1 MGNDDDGGGGGGGDG
16 DDGGEGLVRE
26 GGATSLTGADGR
38 RIGPSALE
46 LRTDSNKDDRE
57 SADIVGLKASDDAM
71 AMAMAMAT
79 AKMAPSLALSLLCKF
94 L

>member
-1 MGNDDDGGGGGGGDG
+1 MTEEEEGRAIGAVLMGNDDDGGGGDGG
-16 DDGGEGLVRE
+16 DGGEGLVRE
-26 GGATSLTGADGR
+26 GGETSLTGADGR

-71 AMAMAMAT
+71 AMATAVAVAT
-79 AKMAPSLALSLLCKF
+79 AK
-94 L
+94 